1 MELKAFVDYFKTE
14 YISNH
19 QKQLT
24 IDDELFEADSFENFS
39 QKLKE
44 RSVLIRDIYL
54 KNIALIDELKQHLNT
69 AIDSKNA
76 KLFYSILDAM
86 YDAECDDYYVMSLII
101 DKLFPYYLEK
111 NDYGK
116 LVMLNH
122 MKAFE
127 YYESYGRTGKEE
139 FIKESCYHYKK
150 AVSYK
155 EHYSEIKNEDE
166 RLQIFI
172 AYSNLVAP
180 FGQMKCGTLDE
191 VLDIYDEVLKFY
203 ESKTCKE
210 DHDKKAFKDAI
221 KQIKDDILFL
231 DESINLLKEEQKE
244 KFFKLVDETSN
255 DTDLEGNTFRAKS
268 KVDLY
273 CGKIDAHEAL
283 KKGIEYINSLPQP
296 DYKND
301 DDTLLLILNYHNNGI
316 DLYDLLEKY
325 IPKEEWQGYLD
336 QFMDKVMKVHV
347 NIPYSFYTQMMN
359 NVCQE
364 FYRDSHD
371 LIINKKDKMDFLLK
385 MILVRQPTT
394 YMHSLMV
401 SKIAKQIA
409 TYLLK
414 DIPELFIGP
423 LDLATEEDVINNKD
437 KVLSYIESAGLIHD
451 VGKCFIVDIINQQT
465 RKLSDI
471 EFSLIKAH
479 PDMGLLMID
488 KDLDFKEFFDI
499 ILGHH
504 KYYNDL
510 GGYPQTFMKN
520 ESIYRFY
527 IDLITI
533 ADCIDAAT
541 DILGRNYQNG
551 KNFDT
556 LYQELD
562 KDKGIKYNDII
573 VNYIGKNKSLYDELT
588 KFTLEGRENV
598 YYEAFT
604 NILNEKN

>member
-221 KQIKDDILFL
+221 EQIKDDILFL
-231 DESINLLKEEQKE
+231 DESINLLKEEQ
-244 KFFKLVDETSN
+244 
-255 DTDLEGNTFRAKS
+255 
-268 KVDLY
+268 
-273 CGKIDAHEAL
+273 I
-283 KKGIEYINSLPQP
+283 INIPCRTN
-296 DYKND
+296 K
-301 DDTLLLILNYHNNGI
+301 ILN
-316 DLYDLLEKY
+316 
-325 IPKEEWQGYLD
+325 
-336 QFMDKVMKVHV
+336 
-347 NIPYSFYTQMMN
+347 
-359 NVCQE
+359 
-364 FYRDSHD
+364 
-371 LIINKKDKMDFLLK
+371 
-385 MILVRQPTT
+385 VR
-394 YMHSLMV
+394 
-401 SKIAKQIA
+401 
-409 TYLLK
+409 
-414 DIPELFIGP
+414 
-423 LDLATEEDVINNKD
+423 
-437 KVLSYIESAGLIHD
+437 
-451 VGKCFIVDIINQQT
+451 
-465 RKLSDI
+465 
-471 EFSLIKAH
+471 
-479 PDMGLLMID
+479 
-488 KDLDFKEFFDI
+488 
-499 ILGHH
+499 
-504 KYYNDL
+504 
-510 GGYPQTFMKN
+510 
-520 ESIYRFY
+520 
-527 IDLITI
+527 
-533 ADCIDAAT
+533 
-541 DILGRNYQNG
+541 
-551 KNFDT
+551 T
-556 LYQELD
+556 L
-562 KDKGIKYNDII
+562 
-573 VNYIGKNKSLYDELT
+573 
-588 KFTLEGRENV
+588 
-598 YYEAFT
+598 
-604 NILNEKN
+604 